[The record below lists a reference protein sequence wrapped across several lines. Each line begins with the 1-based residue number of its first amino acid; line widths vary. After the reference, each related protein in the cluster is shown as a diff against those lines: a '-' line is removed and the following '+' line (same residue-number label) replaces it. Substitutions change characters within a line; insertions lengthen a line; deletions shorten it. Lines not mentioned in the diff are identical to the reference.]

1 MLEGKYKDFY
11 NQIIKKIPVENIF
24 TDKLHTLAYGTDA
37 SFYRLIPKI
46 VIKVDNANEVS
57 EIIKLSNEMNL
68 SITFRAAGTS
78 LSGQA
83 ISDSIL
89 IITSRKFTNFK
100 IASDISYISLQ
111 PALTGQQVNNLL
123 SVYGKKIG
131 PDPASINAAMIGGI
145 AANNASGMCCGISQN
160 SYKTLKSMKL
170 IFADGTKLDTADENS
185 KKEFRITH
193 KEFLDELKKISQE
206 TKSNDKLSSKI
217 SRKFKIKNTCGY
229 SLNALIDFDDE
240 FEILQHLIIG
250 SEGTLAFIEEI
261 TYYTVEDYKD
271 KASALIYFK
280 DVFEACSAV
289 TKLKLARDNKEIVV
303 DAVEL
308 MDRAGLR
315 SIENDASMPKYI
327 KDFDENVTALL
338 IETRALSDEKLD
350 IQIKQI
356 EDLLEDFQVVR
367 DIYFTKNEQEYNL
380 YWKIR
385 KGLFPAVG
393 AIRVT
398 GTTVIIEDVA
408 YPIEHLAQATL
419 ELQEL
424 FKKHGYHE
432 ALIFGHALEGNFHF
446 VFTQDFSIKQ
456 EVQRYDAFMNDVV
469 NSVAL
474 KYQGSLKAEHGTG
487 RNMAAFVEIEWGN
500 DAYVMMKRIKDLFD
514 PKCLLNPG
522 VIINDDTQAH
532 LKNLKAMP
540 ATNEIVDKCIE
551 CGFCE
556 PTCPSNELTLSP
568 RQRIVINREIS
579 YQEKIG
585 NFKEAKE
592 LKKLYQYDGI
602 ETCAT
607 CSLCSSACP
616 VKIDTGNLTKYLRA
630 EQISSTS
637 KSIANFV
644 ANNFSATLGGV
655 RFGLHSANFIHKV
668 LGTASMESVCDTF
681 RDLSKNKLPKWSKTM
696 PKATNIN
703 ITFEQKVSDKKVV
716 YFPSCISRTMGLN
729 DVSLEEKQLFEV
741 TIELLKKAGY
751 QIIFPQNLSNLC
763 CGMPFSSKGFNDA
776 SYTKSSQLEE
786 ALLNASEFG
795 AYPILCDTSPC
806 TKKMLESFNHKELN
820 IYEPI
825 EFALEFLV
833 KDLDFTP
840 IDEVIT
846 IHTTCSS
853 RKMGLEDKFKKLALM
868 CSNEV
873 IIPSDVK
880 CCGFAG
886 DRGFNFP
893 ELNKS
898 ALRNLKTQIKDSKYA
913 FSTSK
918 TCEIGLSDESG
929 LDYNSIFYLVNKV
942 TKPKKL

>member
-1 MLEGKYKDFY
+1 MLEGKYQDFY
-11 NQIIKKIPVENIF
+11 NQIINKISKKKIF

-46 VIKVDNANEVS
+46 VIKTDNAKEVQD
-57 EIIKLSNEMNL
+57 IIELSNSMNL

-89 IITSRKFTNFK
+89 IVTSRNFSNFK
-100 IASDISYISLQ
+100 IADDVSYISLQ
-111 PALTGQQVNNLL
+111 PALTGAQVNGLL
-123 SVYGKKIG
+123 AKYSKKIG

-170 IFADGTKLDTADENS
+170 IFGDGTKLDTGCEESKNSFRKTHAD
-185 KKEFRITH
+185 
-193 KEFLDELKKISQE
+193 FLKDLKTFSDDTKNNEELRAKIE
-206 TKSNDKLSSKI
+206 
-217 SRKFKIKNTCGY
+217 RKFKIKNTCGY

-240 FEILQHLIIG
+240 FEILEHLIIG

-261 TYYTVEDYKD
+261 TYYTVEDLKD
-271 KASALIYFK
+271 KASSLIYFK
-280 DVFEACSAV
+280 DMNEACSAV
-289 TKLKLARDNKEIVV
+289 TKLKLAKDANKIIV

-308 MDRAGLR
+308 MDRAGLK
-315 SIENDASMPKYI
+315 SIEQDPAMPEFI

-338 IETRALSDEKLD
+338 IETRAISDEQLD
-350 IQIKQI
+350 IQTAQI
-356 EDLLEDFQVVR
+356 EDLLKEFTVVR
-367 DIYFTKNEQEYNL
+367 DIYFTKDVAEYTL

-393 AIRVT
+393 AVRVT

-408 YPIEHLAQATL
+408 YPIECLAEATL

-424 FKKHGYHE
+424 FKKHGYSE

-446 VFTQDFSIKQ
+446 VFTQDFSDPKEIK
-456 EVQRYDAFMNDVV
+456 RYDDLMNEVV
-469 NSVAL
+469 NSVAV

-487 RNMAAFVEIEWGN
+487 RNMAAFIEVEWGY
-500 DAYVMMKRIKDLFD
+500 DAYIMMKKIKNLFD
-514 PKCLLNPG
+514 PKGLLNPG
-522 VIINDDTQAH
+522 VIINDDAQAH
-532 LKNLKAMP
+532 LKNLKTLP

-556 PTCPSNELTLSP
+556 PTCPSNELTLTP

-579 YQEKIG
+579 RLESIG
-585 NFKEAKE
+585 NHKEAQEYKD
-592 LKKLYQYDGI
+592 LYQYDGI
-602 ETCAT
+602 ETCAA
-607 CSLCSSACP
+607 CSLCSTACP
-616 VKIDTGNLTKYLRA
+616 VKIDTGSLTKHLRA
-630 EQISSTS
+630 EQISNTG

-644 ANNFSATLGGV
+644 ANNFSTTLKGV

-668 LGTASMESVCDTF
+668 LGTPSMETMTKTF
-681 RDLSKNKLPKWSKTM
+681 RNLSSSIPKWSVTM
-696 PKATNIN
+696 PIGTNIN
-703 ITFEQKVSDKKVV
+703 LNFEQKVSDKKVV
-716 YFPSCISRTMGLN
+716 YFPSCINRSMGLN
-729 DVSLEEKQLFEV
+729 AVSKEEKQLFDTTV
-741 TIELLKKAGY
+741 ELLLKAGY
-751 QIIFPQNLSNLC
+751 QILFPEDLPNLC
-763 CGMPFSSKGFNDA
+763 CGMPFSSKGFDEA
-776 SYTKSSQLEE
+776 AHTKSSQLEL

-795 AYPILCDTSPC
+795 EYPILCDTSPC
-806 TKKMLESFNHKELN
+806 TKKMMESFSHKLD
-820 IYEPI
+820 IFEPI
-825 EFALEFLV
+825 EFALQFLT
-833 KDLDFTP
+833 KDLEFTAINEP
-840 IDEVIT
+840 IT

-853 RKMGLEDKFKKLALM
+853 RKMGLEDKFKTLASL
-868 CSNEV
+868 CSTNV
-873 IIPSDVK
+873 IVPADVK

-898 ALRNLKTQIKDSKYA
+898 ALRALKEQTKDAKMA

-918 TCEIGLSDESG
+918 TCEIGLSEESG
-929 LDYNSIFYLVNKV
+929 LDYNSIFYLINKV
-942 TKPKKL
+942 TKSKN

>member
-1 MLEGKYKDFY
+1 MLETKYQNFY
-11 NQIIKKIPVENIF
+11 DQISKKISIKKIF

-46 VIKVDNANEVS
+46 VIKTDNAKEVQD
-57 EIIKLSNEMNL
+57 IIELSHSMNL

-89 IITSRKFTNFK
+89 IVTSRNFSKFK
-100 IASDISYISLQ
+100 ISPDASFISLE
-111 PALTGQQVNNLL
+111 PALTGAQVNGLL
-123 SVYGKKIG
+123 ARYSKKIG

-170 IFADGTKLDTADENS
+170 IFADGTKLDTACETS
-185 KKEFRITH
+185 KNEFRKTH
-193 KEFLDELKKISQE
+193 GEFLKELKSFSDDTKNNKELRAKIE
-206 TKSNDKLSSKI
+206 
-217 SRKFKIKNTCGY
+217 RKFKIKNTCGY
-229 SLNALIDFDDE
+229 SLNALIDFEDE
-240 FEILQHLIIG
+240 FEVLEHLIIG

-261 TYYTVEDYKD
+261 TYYTVEDLKD

-280 DVFEACSAV
+280 NMKEACNAV
-289 TKLKLARDNKEIVV
+289 TKLKLARDAKTINIE
-303 DAVEL
+303 AVEL
-308 MDRAGLR
+308 IDRAGLA
-315 SIENDASMPKYI
+315 SIENDSAMPSFI
-327 KDFDENVTALL
+327 KDFDENITALL
-338 IETRALSDEKLD
+338 IETRAISDKQLD
-350 IQIKQI
+350 IQTIQIEELLKEFEVVKQI
-356 EDLLEDFQVVR
+356 F
-367 DIYFTKNEQEYNL
+367 FTKDVAQYTL

-393 AIRVT
+393 AVRKT

-408 YPIEHLAQATL
+408 YPIEHLAEATL

-424 FKKHGYHE
+424 FKKHGYKE
-432 ALIFGHALEGNFHF
+432 AIIFGHALEGNFHF
-446 VFTQDFSIKQ
+446 VFTQDFSHKK
-456 EVQRYDAFMNDVV
+456 EVKRYDDFMNDVV
-469 NSVAL
+469 HSVAV

-487 RNMAAFVEIEWGN
+487 RNMAAFVELEWGN
-500 DAYVMMKRIKDLFD
+500 DAYMMMKKIKNLFD
-514 PKCLLNPG
+514 PRGLLNPG
-522 VIINDDTQAH
+522 VIINDDKEAH
-532 LKNLKAMP
+532 LKNLKTLP
-540 ATNEIVDKCIE
+540 ATNPIVDKCIE

-579 YQEKIG
+579 RLENIG
-585 NFKEAKE
+585 LYKEAKE
-592 LKKLYQYDGI
+592 YKKLYQYDGI

-616 VKIDTGNLTKYLRA
+616 VNIDTGSLTKHLRA
-630 EQISSTS
+630 EQASESS

-644 ANNFSATLGGV
+644 ANNFSSTLKGIRV
-655 RFGLHSANFIHKV
+655 GLHSANFIHKV
-668 LGTASMESVCDTF
+668 LGTASMETFTQTF
-681 RDLSKNKLPKWSKTM
+681 RDLSKNTLPKWTETM
-696 PKATNIN
+696 PKSTNIDMY
-703 ITFEQKVSDKKVV
+703 FEQKVSDKKVV
-716 YFPSCISRTMGLN
+716 YFPSCITRSMGLN
-729 DVSLEEKQLFEV
+729 SISKEEKQLFTV
-741 TIELLKKAGY
+741 TVELLQKAGY
-751 QIIFPQNLSNLC
+751 QILFPHNLSDLC
-763 CGMPFSSKGFNDA
+763 CGMPFSSKGFKEA
-776 SYTKSSQLEE
+776 VQTKSSQLEE
-786 ALLNASEFG
+786 ELLNISEFG
-795 AYPILCDTSPC
+795 EYPILSDTSPC
-806 TKKMLESFNHKELN
+806 TKKMMESFSHDLN

-825 EFALEFLV
+825 EFALEFLT
-833 KDLDFTP
+833 KDLEFTAINEP
-840 IDEVIT
+840 IT

-853 RKMGLEDKFKKLALM
+853 RKMGLEDKFKKLAQL
-868 CSNEV
+868 CSTEV

-898 ALRNLKTQIKDSKYA
+898 ALRHLKEQTAGAKMA

-918 TCEIGLSDESG
+918 TCEIGLSNESG

-942 TKPKKL
+942 TKSKNI

>member
-1 MLEGKYKDFY
+1 MLESRYQKFYDEISTKISKD
-11 NQIIKKIPVENIF
+11 KIF

-46 VIKVDNANEVS
+46 VIKTDNAKEVQD
-57 EIIKLSNEMNL
+57 IIELSNSMNL

-89 IITSRKFTNFK
+89 IITSRNFSNFK
-100 IASDISYISLQ
+100 ISPDASFISLQ
-111 PALTGQQVNNLL
+111 PALTGAQANGLL
-123 SVYGKKIG
+123 ARYSKKIG

-170 IFADGTKLDTADENS
+170 IFADGAKLDTACNES
-185 KKEFRITH
+185 KDAFRKTH
-193 KEFLDELKKISQE
+193 KEFLEQLKEFSRE
-206 TKSNDKLSSKI
+206 TKSNEELRAKI
-217 SRKFKIKNTCGY
+217 ERKFKIKNTCGY
-229 SLNALIDFDDE
+229 SINSLIDFDDE

-261 TYYTVEDYKD
+261 TYYTVEDLKD

-280 DVFEACSAV
+280 DMKEACNAV
-289 TKLKLARDNKEIVV
+289 TKLKLARDTKQIIV

-308 MDRAGLR
+308 MDRAALR
-315 SIENDASMPKYI
+315 SIENDSAMPKFI
-327 KDFDENVTALL
+327 KNFDDEVTALL
-338 IETRALSDEKLD
+338 IETRALNDEKLD

-356 EDLLEDFQVVR
+356 EELLKEFEVKR
-367 DIYFTKNEQEYNL
+367 EIYFTKDEEEYTL

-393 AIRVT
+393 AVRVT

-408 YPIEHLAQATL
+408 YPIECLAEATL

-424 FKKHGYHE
+424 FKKYDYSE

-446 VFTQDFSIKQ
+446 VFTQDFSDSK
-456 EVQRYDAFMNDVV
+456 EVKRYDDFMNEVV

-487 RNMAAFVEIEWGN
+487 RNMAAFVEVEWGL
-500 DAYVMMKRIKDLFD
+500 DAYIMMKKIKSLFD
-514 PKCLLNPG
+514 PKGLLNPG
-522 VIINDDTQAH
+522 VIINDDKEAH
-532 LKNLKAMP
+532 LKNLKTLP

-556 PTCPSNELTLSP
+556 PTCPSNELTLTP

-579 YQEKIG
+579 RLEHLG
-585 NFKEAKE
+585 NTKEANE
-592 LKKLYQYDGI
+592 YKKLYQYDGI

-607 CSLCSSACP
+607 CSLCATACP
-616 VKIDTGNLTKYLRA
+616 VKIDTGSLTKHLRA
-630 EQISSTS
+630 EQKTNGAIAIS
-637 KSIANFV
+637 NFV
-644 ANNFSATLGGV
+644 ANNFATTLNGV
-655 RFGLHSANFIHKV
+655 RFGLHSANFMHKV
-668 LGTASMESVCDTF
+668 LGTASMETF
-681 RDLSKNKLPKWSKTM
+681 TKTMRELSRNSLPKWSINM
-696 PKATNIN
+696 PKSTSVNLN
-703 ITFEQKVSDKKVV
+703 FEQKVSDKKVV
-716 YFPSCISRTMGLN
+716 YFPSCITRSMGLN
-729 DVSLEEKQLFEV
+729 DVSKEEKQLFDV
-741 TIELLKKAGY
+741 TVELLQKAGY
-751 QIIFPQNLSNLC
+751 QIIFPKDLSNLC
-763 CGMPFSSKGFNDA
+763 CGMPFSSKGFIEA
-776 SYTKSSQLEE
+776 SNTKSSQLED
-786 ALLNASEFG
+786 ALLYASEFG
-795 AYPILCDTSPC
+795 EYPILCDTSPC
-806 TKKMLESFNHKELN
+806 TKKMMESFSHKLN

-825 EFALEFLV
+825 EFALEFLSN
-833 KDLDFTP
+833 DLEFTP
-840 IDEVIT
+840 INESIT

-853 RKMGLEDKFKKLALM
+853 RKMGLEDKFKKLANL
-868 CSNEV
+868 CSTNV

-898 ALRNLKTQIKDSKYA
+898 ALRYLKEQTAGAKMA

-918 TCEIGLSDESG
+918 TCEIGLSEESG
-929 LDYNSIFYLVNKV
+929 LDYNSIFYLINRV
-942 TKPKKL
+942 TKAKNI

>member
-1 MLEGKYKDFY
+1 MLESRYQQFYDEISTKISKD
-11 NQIIKKIPVENIF
+11 KIF

-46 VIKVDNANEVS
+46 VIKADNAKEVQD
-57 EIIKLSNEMNL
+57 IIELSNSMNL

-89 IITSRKFTNFK
+89 IITSRNFSNFK
-100 IASDISYISLQ
+100 IASDASFISLQ
-111 PALTGQQVNNLL
+111 PALTGAQANGLL
-123 SVYGKKIG
+123 ARYSKKIG

-170 IFADGTKLDTADENS
+170 IFADGTKLDTACNES
-185 KKEFRITH
+185 KDAFRKSH
-193 KEFLDELKKISQE
+193 KEFLEQLKEFSRE
-206 TKSNDKLSSKI
+206 TKSNEELRAKI
-217 SRKFKIKNTCGY
+217 EKKFKIKNTCGY
-229 SLNALIDFDDE
+229 SINALIDFDDE

-261 TYYTVEDYKD
+261 TYYTVEDLKD

-280 DVFEACSAV
+280 DMKEACNAV
-289 TKLKLARDNKEIVV
+289 TKLKLARDSNQIVV

-308 MDRAGLR
+308 MDRAALR
-315 SIENDASMPKYI
+315 SIENDPVMPKFI
-327 KDFDENVTALL
+327 KDFDYEVTALL
-338 IETRALSDEKLD
+338 IETRALNDEKLD

-356 EDLLEDFQVVR
+356 EELLKEFEVKR
-367 DIYFTKNEQEYNL
+367 EIYFTKDEEEYTL

-393 AIRVT
+393 AVRVT

-408 YPIEHLAQATL
+408 YPIECLAEATL

-424 FKKHGYHE
+424 FKKYDYSE

-446 VFTQDFSIKQ
+446 VFTQDFSDAKEIK
-456 EVQRYDAFMNDVV
+456 RYDDLMNEVV

-487 RNMAAFVEIEWGN
+487 RNMAAFVEVEWGL
-500 DAYVMMKRIKDLFD
+500 DAYIMMKKIKSLFD
-514 PKCLLNPG
+514 PKGLLNPG
-522 VIINDDTQAH
+522 VIINDDKEAH
-532 LKNLKAMP
+532 LKNLKTLP

-556 PTCPSNELTLSP
+556 PTCPSNELTLTP

-579 YQEKIG
+579 RLEHLG
-585 NFKEAKE
+585 NTKEANE
-592 LKKLYQYDGI
+592 YKKLYQYDGI

-616 VKIDTGNLTKYLRA
+616 VKIDTGSLTKHLRA
-630 EQISSTS
+630 EQLTPGA

-644 ANNFSATLGGV
+644 ANNFSTTLKGV
-655 RFGLHSANFIHKV
+655 RFGLHSANFMHKV
-668 LGTASMESVCDTF
+668 LGTASMETF
-681 RDLSKNKLPKWSKTM
+681 TKTMRDLSRKSLPKWSVTM
-696 PKATNIN
+696 PKGTNIN
-703 ITFEQKVSDKKVV
+703 LNFEQKVRDKKVV
-716 YFPSCISRTMGLN
+716 YFPSCITRSMGLN
-729 DVSLEEKQLFEV
+729 DVSKEEKQLFDV
-741 TIELLKKAGY
+741 TVEILQKAGY
-751 QIIFPQNLSNLC
+751 QIIFPKDLSNLC
-763 CGMPFSSKGFNDA
+763 CGMPFSSKGFIEA
-776 SYTKSSQLEE
+776 SNTKSSQLED
-786 ALLNASEFG
+786 ALLYASEFG
-795 AYPILCDTSPC
+795 EYPILCDTSPC
-806 TKKMLESFNHKELN
+806 TKKMMESFSHKLD

-825 EFALEFLV
+825 EFALEFLT
-833 KDLDFTP
+833 KDLEFTP
-840 IDEVIT
+840 INEPIT

-853 RKMGLEDKFKKLALM
+853 RKMGLEDKFKKLANL
-868 CSNEV
+868 CSTTV

-898 ALRNLKTQIKDSKYA
+898 ALRYLKEQTAGAKMA

-929 LDYNSIFYLVNKV
+929 LDYNSIFYLINQV
-942 TKPKKL
+942 TKAKNI

>member
-1 MLEGKYKDFY
+1 MLEGKYQDFY
-11 NQIIKKIPVENIF
+11 NQIINKISKENIF

-46 VIKVDNANEVS
+46 VIKTDRASEVE
-57 EIIKLSNEMNL
+57 EIIKLSNQMDL
-68 SITFRAAGTS
+68 TITFRAAGTS

-100 IASDISYISLQ
+100 IADDKSTISLE

-123 SVYGKKIG
+123 APYGKKIG

-170 IFADGTKLDTADENS
+170 IFGDGTKLDTACNES
-185 KKEFRITH
+185 KKAFKQSH
-193 KEFLDELKKISQE
+193 GEFLTDLKKLSDD
-206 TKSNDKLSSKI
+206 TKSNEDLRAKI
-217 SRKFKIKNTCGY
+217 ERKFKIKNTCGY

-280 DVFEACSAV
+280 DVKEACSAV
-289 TKLKLARDNKEIVV
+289 TKLKLAKDANTINVE
-303 DAVEL
+303 AVEL
-308 MDRAGLR
+308 MDRAGLA
-315 SIENDASMPKYI
+315 SIENDESMPEYI
-327 KDFDENVTALL
+327 KTFDENVTALL
-338 IETRALSDEKLD
+338 IETRAINDKNLD
-350 IQIKQI
+350 TQISQI
-356 EDLLEDFQVVR
+356 EELLQEFSVVR
-367 DIYFTKNEQEYNL
+367 DIYFTKDVEEYTL

-393 AIRVT
+393 AVRET

-408 YPIEHLAQATL
+408 YPIECLAEATL
-419 ELQEL
+419 ELQDL
-424 FKKHGYHE
+424 FKKHGYTE

-446 VFTQDFSIKQ
+446 VFTQDFAIQ
-456 EVQRYDAFMNDVV
+456 EEVDRYDAFMNDVV
-469 NSVAL
+469 NSVAV

-487 RNMAAFVEIEWGN
+487 RNMAAFIEVEWGN
-500 DAYVMMKRIKDLFD
+500 DAYLMMKKIKELFD
-514 PKCLLNPG
+514 PKSLLNPG
-522 VIINDDTQAH
+522 VIINDDAQAH

-556 PTCPSNELTLSP
+556 PTCPSNDLTLTP
-568 RQRIVINREIS
+568 RQRIVLNREIS
-579 YQEKIG
+579 YQESIG
-585 NFKEAKE
+585 NHEEAKE
-592 LKKLYQYDGI
+592 LKDLYQYDGI

-616 VKIDTGNLTKYLRA
+616 VKIDTGSLTKHLRA
-630 EQISSTS
+630 EQISSS
-637 KSIANFV
+637 GKSIANFV
-644 ANNFSATLGGV
+644 ANNFSTTLKGV

-668 LGTASMESVCDTF
+668 LGTASMESVCNTF
-681 RDLSKNKLPKWSKTM
+681 RDLSKGKIPKWSATM

-703 ITFEQKVSDKKVV
+703 LNFEQKVSDKKVV
-716 YFPSCISRTMGLN
+716 YFPSCITRSMGL
-729 DVSLEEKQLFEV
+729 DDLSKEEKQLFDV
-741 TIELLKKAGY
+741 TVELLQKAGF
-751 QIIFPQNLSNLC
+751 QIVFPQDLPNLC

-776 SYTKSSQLEE
+776 ANTKSAQLED

-795 AYPILCDTSPC
+795 TYPILCDTSPC
-806 TKKMLESFNHKELN
+806 TKKMLESFSHSDLD

-825 EFALEFLV
+825 EFALEFLS
-833 KDLDFTP
+833 KDLEFTP
-840 IDEVIT
+840 IKEPIT

-853 RKMGLEDKFKKLALM
+853 RKMGLETKFKKLAQL

-873 IIPSDVK
+873 IIPADVQ

-898 ALRNLKTQIKDSKYA
+898 ALRNLNTQIKGAKYA

-929 LDYNSIFYLVNKV
+929 LDYNSIFYLINKV
-942 TKPKKL
+942 TKSKNL